1 MHWYLSFLCIAAF
14 LVEYGFTRLTPDFI
28 HPCPIDDKPCLM
40 QSTIDAIPYFTKGL
54 PELGVP
60 SIDPFYIDRLTIPLS
75 GLKIAFFNGKVTGFR
90 KAVIDNVESN
100 YAKRKFGI
108 EFHSNVTL
116 KGGYEATGRVL
127 TFPINGEGE
136 AKIKI
141 TNLKMKVLMNLD
153 MKSDDKGVNHLY
165 VKNYKYNFGYGD
177 KVHYNLTNLI
187 KDSPELSQT
196 LLQFMNDNWKLV
208 SEEFGK
214 PIVDYATELAL
225 RTIEKFFLAVP
236 YEELIDGPI
245 PSFK

>member
-1 MHWYLSFLCIAAF
+1 MHSYLLFLCVAGFFI
-14 LVEYGFTRLTPDFI
+14 EYGFTRLTPDFI
-28 HPCPIDDKPCLM
+28 HPCPVDDRACLI
-40 QSTIDAIPYFTKGL
+40 QSTKDAIPYFTKGI

-60 SIDPFYIDRLTIPLS
+60 SMDPFYIERLSIPLS
-75 GLKIAFFNGKVTGFR
+75 GLKISFFNGKVTGFR

-100 YAKRKFGI
+100 FAKRKFVL

-116 KGGYEATGRVL
+116 KGGYDATGRIL
-127 TFPINGEGE
+127 TFPINGEGD

-141 TNLKMKVLMNLD
+141 TNLKMKVMMNLD
-153 MKSDDKGVNHLY
+153 MMSDDKGVKHLF

-177 KVHYNLTNLI
+177 KVQYNLTNLV
-187 KDSPELSQT
+187 KGSPELSRT
-196 LLQFMNDNWKLV
+196 LLQFLNENWKLV

-214 PIVDYATELAL
+214 PVVDYATELAL

-236 YEELIDGPI
+236 YEELIEGPV